1 MMSVASNS
9 SLLRPQLSELCIPAG
24 YKILIVE
31 DSDERIHKFRSW
43 LPDAVITRTEQE
55 ATALLRKERFDLI
68 FLDHDLGTAYAYES
82 FAGAPKQVL
91 KDCGNG
97 LGVAKILFSL
107 GHDGSRVVVH
117 SHNPPGARDIQRLLP
132 KCRLMPFGTFSVVGP
147 NGPRWQRGPNAISR
161 KVFANVCLR

>member
-1 MMSVASNS
+1 MPAASNS
-9 SLLRPQLSELCIPAG
+9 SQVHPQLNELCIPAG

-31 DSDERIHKFRSW
+31 DSDERIQQFRSW
-43 LPDAVITRTEQE
+43 LPDAVIARTEQE
-55 ATALLRKERFDLI
+55 ATAVLRKERFDLI
-68 FLDHDLGTAYAYES
+68 FLDYDLGTAYAYES

-97 LGVAKILFSL
+97 LGVARILFLL

-132 KCRLMPFGTFSVVGP
+132 RCRLMPFGSFTIVG
-147 NGPRWQRGPNAISR
+147 Q
-161 KVFANVCLR
+161 